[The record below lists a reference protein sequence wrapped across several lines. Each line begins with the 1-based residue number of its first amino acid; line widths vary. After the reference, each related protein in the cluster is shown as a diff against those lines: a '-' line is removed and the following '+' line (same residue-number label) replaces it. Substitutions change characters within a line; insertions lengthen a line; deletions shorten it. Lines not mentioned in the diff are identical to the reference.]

1 MSIDNRAYLK
11 IGERILLSRNK
22 AGNDQEVYQI
32 TGRVGEGGS
41 AICYEAV
48 RNRNGHLETGLLKEF
63 YPADDIENNIVYS
76 IFRLKNGQIVP
87 GAGTLDRF
95 VKMRDEYMDAYN
107 LLNDKMLESEDNRLM
122 GNFIQIPEL
131 LYGCLDE
138 DVESPAVYDEVD
150 IKALSEAIDGAVPT
164 SGYIWTRGVVGQSY
178 GEFIKEIKRNS
189 ESNSDFKLLQ
199 VIQTVIALTEGVM
212 SIHVAGLLHL
222 DIKPSNF
229 MLPYR
234 EGQIV
239 NEHTISMYDVNTL
252 YMVGGEYL
260 NPMGTDGFCAP
271 EIVEM
276 EDQPD
281 NRADI
286 YSIGAV
292 LFNAIIVKDGIGNE
306 LYVDET
312 YGEIRQLVKS
322 SKLLQVERLAQMKS
336 LCP

>member
-1 MSIDNRAYLK
+1 
-11 IGERILLSRNK
+11 
-22 AGNDQEVYQI
+22 
-32 TGRVGEGGS
+32 
-41 AICYEAV
+41 
-48 RNRNGHLETGLLKEF
+48 
-63 YPADDIENNIVYS
+63 
-76 IFRLKNGQIVP
+76 
-87 GAGTLDRF
+87 
-95 VKMRDEYMDAYN
+95 
-107 LLNDKMLESEDNRLM
+107 
-122 GNFIQIPEL
+122 
-131 LYGCLDE
+131 
-138 DVESPAVYDEVD
+138 
-150 IKALSEAIDGAVPT
+150 
-164 SGYIWTRGVVGQSY
+164 
-178 GEFIKEIKRNS
+178 
-189 ESNSDFKLLQ
+189 
-199 VIQTVIALTEGVM
+199 M